1 MQSSNE
7 QAETK
12 KRKAGAKDDS
22 KKLKKQKAEEKK
34 VGLTLNAP
42 VKCVE
47 ILHVKVINLPITS
60 TVHIQYLN
68 VFFYVLDRF
77 MSSVFSAS
85 KKITLLSNFLS
96 SCRMLVSVTACVCF
110 FPGCEGG
117 HADARLCERGDRL

>member
-47 ILHVKVINLPITS
+47 ILHVKVINLPITY

-68 VFFYVLDRF
+68 GVFLRF
-77 MSSVFSAS
+77 ISSVFSAYK
-85 KKITLLSNFLS
+85 KKITLLSNFFKL
-96 SCRMLVSVTACVCF
+96 LQ
-110 FPGCEGG
+110 
-117 HADARLCERGDRL
+117 DARLSNSLCVFFPRM

>member
-47 ILHVKVINLPITS
+47 ILHVKVINLPITY

-85 KKITLLSNFLS
+85 KKNNTLKQ
-96 SCRMLVSVTACVCF
+96 F
-110 FPGCEGG
+110 FKLLQ
-117 HADARLCERGDRL
+117 DARLSNGLCVFFPRM

>member
-1 MQSSNE
+1 MQSNE
-7 QAETK
+7 QAEIK

-68 VFFYVLDRF
+68 GFFYVSFLLCF
-77 MSSVFSAS
+77 LHL

>member
-47 ILHVKVINLPITS
+47 ILHVKVINLPITY

-68 VFFYVLDRF
+68 GGFFT
-77 MSSVFSAS
+77 FSFPRCFLHL

>member
-1 MQSSNE
+1 MQSNE

-68 VFFYVLDRF
+68 GFFYVSFLLCF
-77 MSSVFSAS
+77 LHL

>member
-47 ILHVKVINLPITS
+47 ILHVKVINLPITY
-60 TVHIQYLN
+60 TVDIQYLN
-68 VFFYVLDRF
+68 VFFTCWIDSFPLCF
-77 MSSVFSAS
+77 LHL
-85 KKITLLSNFLS
+85 KKITLLSNFFKL
-96 SCRMLVSVTACVCF
+96 LQ
-110 FPGCEGG
+110 
-117 HADARLCERGDRL
+117 DARLSNSLCVFFPRM